1 MMTEVEQRGVD
12 LATGH
17 GREIW
22 DLNPALGAKV
32 NRLYDD
38 AKKSLWTELTPGFIE
53 AVPNVLPVRTQS
65 KDRNDYIAHPPT
77 GEILDPESLA
87 ALVRLRDSWGAN
99 VPKAQIVIS
108 DGLNAN
114 AIMDE
119 GHLEPY
125 LVEMR
130 RLLREAG
137 VLVADKNILVTSGR
151 VRIGYRIGE
160 TLFERAD
167 PNSFRGV
174 LHIIGERPGTM
185 HHAYSVYITVAQ
197 GKIWAQKKIDHDVTR
212 LVSNVA
218 DTALSPEVAARE
230 TLTIVRE
237 IVGKS
242 VSGSRRY
249 RT

>member
-1 MMTEVEQRGVD
+1 
-12 LATGH
+12 
-17 GREIW
+17 
-22 DLNPALGAKV
+22 
-32 NRLYDD
+32 
-38 AKKSLWTELTPGFIE
+38 
-53 AVPNVLPVRTQS
+53 
-65 KDRNDYIAHPPT
+65 
-77 GEILDPESLA
+77 LDPESLA
-87 ALVRLRDSWGAN
+87 AIVRLRDAWGAN

-114 AIMDE
+114 AIMDR

-137 VLVADKNILVTSGR
+137 VSVADKNIMVTSGR

-167 PNSFRGV
+167 ANSFRGI

-197 GKIWAQKKIDHDVTR
+197 GSVWAQKKIDHDITK

-218 DTALSPEVAARE
+218 DTALPPEEAARE
-230 TLTIVRE
+230 TLIIIRE
-237 IVGKS
+237 VVGKS
-242 VSGSRRY
+242 VSGSRR
-249 RT
+249 RGT